1 MHLELDISANAD
13 CEDIRL
19 EVYINDTSIFQ
30 TTAQQTIQTIIYD
43 IDEDPADHELKLV
56 MSGKTS
62 KHTIVD
68 NNDQIT
74 SDIFFIIN
82 RLEFEELDMTELFC
96 LGRRS
101 RHKHSFNSTQPEF
114 DDEFYGQ
121 IGCNGTVFM
130 PFSTPIY
137 LWLFDNINN

>member
-1 MHLELDISANAD
+1 MHLELDISANAN
-13 CEDIRL
+13 CADIML
-19 EVYINDTSIFQ
+19 DVYINGINIFQ
-30 TTAQQTIQTIIYD
+30 TTAQQKIQTIIYD
-43 IDEDPADHELKLV
+43 IDEDPADHELKLI

-62 KHTIVD
+62 EHTIVD

-82 RLEFEELDMTELFC
+82 RLEFEEIDMKEVFC
-96 LGRRS
+96 LGQRS
-101 RHKHSFNSTQPEF
+101 RHRHSFNSVQPEF
-114 DDEFYGQ
+114 DDEFYGE

-137 LWLFDNINN
+137 LWLANNLE